1 MCLVL
6 TLMMCCCCCRS
17 KGAVEEEN
25 PEEREALVP
34 EAVPDRQADADA
46 EGLDNDELDQSV
58 EYPEESVTVGIN

>member
-1 MCLVL
+1 
-6 TLMMCCCCCRS
+6 MMCCCCCRS

-46 EGLDNDELDQSV
+46 EGLDNDELD
-58 EYPEESVTVGIN
+58 